1 MTDQIEARPL
11 RLLVVDDHEVVRQ
24 GLVSLL
30 DRREHF
36 QVVAEAGTAAEAVE
50 MARKFEPDLVVMDVR
65 LPDGSGIE
73 ACREIRADLP
83 KTKVVILTS
92 YPDEEAV
99 LSAIIAGAS
108 GYLLKQIRARDLVA
122 AIEAVGRGESL
133 LDPAVTEKVLDRVR
147 RIATGTY
154 TDEMAQL
161 TQQEQKILLLVAEGK
176 TNKEIAAE
184 VFLSDKTVKN
194 YVSSILSKLNL
205 QRRAQAAAFVA
216 KHRLPGS
223 ARSAG
228 TALQRRRS
236 APLSLSAAGTARGAP
251 RRASL
256 RPCARPA
263 AAGHRSRRGTGA
275 RSTSGRA
282 TPGTRR
288 RPGRSRPA
296 TNPRSARS
304 RACSPTRSRAEGR
317 PEPDRRGVG
326 PHRLRAG
333 SRWPRGRWR
342 SRRAADRAPRAGP
355 GPAGG
360 PGPGARSTIGC

>member
-50 MARKFEPDLVVMDVR
+50 MTRKFEPDLVVMDVR

-73 ACREIRADLP
+73 ACREIRAEFP
-83 KTKVVILTS
+83 KTRVVILTS

-108 GYLLKQIRARDLVA
+108 GYLLKQIRSRDLVSA
-122 AIEAVGRGESL
+122 LESVGRGESL

-176 TNKEIAAE
+176 TNKEIASE

-205 QRRAQAAAFVA
+205 ERRAQAAAFVA
-216 KHRLPGS
+216 RHRLKG
-223 ARSAG
+223 
-228 TALQRRRS
+228 
-236 APLSLSAAGTARGAP
+236 
-251 RRASL
+251 
-256 RPCARPA
+256 
-263 AAGHRSRRGTGA
+263 
-275 RSTSGRA
+275 
-282 TPGTRR
+282 
-288 RPGRSRPA
+288 
-296 TNPRSARS
+296 
-304 RACSPTRSRAEGR
+304 
-317 PEPDRRGVG
+317 GV
-326 PHRLRAG
+326 
-333 SRWPRGRWR
+333 
-342 SRRAADRAPRAGP
+342 
-355 GPAGG
+355 
-360 PGPGARSTIGC
+360 